1 MLIKLCTYCHIE
13 EQGLSFRKNKLMM
26 CTNSNKAMPY
36 VSLLL
41 LFVLA
46 LLPNGIST
54 DDVPCGSTGNYSTID
69 DAFKHAQSANGT
81 IMIQIQQSS
90 NHTTPGSQFQTKS
103 GIFIIGSGE
112 DSTILNCSNSN
123 QTKVY
128 NFSIQSCGVNISTSR
143 NNCTEPLPFQV
154 ALCFNSCKNVTV
166 FGISILHS
174 NGSVRSD
181 SDRALSTLRQT
192 SDSQIVHS
200 EVNTDLSSCPTGQE
214 NISGSCRCPR
224 NNNIVFAGYV
234 NCQQHENS
242 SIFAGYC
249 ISYSNQ
255 YKQVIV
261 AKCPFF
267 SGSQLYEPTLS
278 LPRNVNELDEAFCI
292 SRWDRT
298 GKLCKNCINDTGIS
312 VSSISYDC
320 VECTDLTR
328 GWLIYIAVTFLPLTL
343 FFIIVVIFQ
352 VGVTSPQ
359 ANGYIFFSQI
369 ITIPVQ
375 ELIIESAWALSVPHD
390 TTKQQILT
398 NLLLFPYSVW
408 SFDFFRIFFARDI
421 CLHKSMRIIHVLA
434 LQYIP
439 ALYPLCLVIISY
451 ILIELHGRNCRPVVW
466 LWKPFCFLCVRF
478 RRNWEAKTSIID
490 AFATFILLS
499 YTKILLVSFSLLAP
513 TDVIIVDGSSVGK
526 ILNNDPGVDFFQGD
540 HLPFAILA
548 LAILVTIG
556 AIPPLLLLLY
566 PSHTFQRC
574 LSFFKLQSHALQTFV
589 DAFQRCYKNGA
600 DGGPERR
607 YFAGIYFVFRI
618 IVFLIFTVVSSI
630 DKRFTILQ
638 VTYTVFILV
647 LAVFRPYKRDQYNI
661 LDTVFI
667 SILAVSSATAAYIYL
682 HLFMY
687 KHFLNELWY
696 FTYALLHIPT
706 LYMAGYV
713 IYWFF
718 IRSKCIQ
725 THCIS
730 KLKQRN
736 QVGDD
741 NPDHYTLMGQASH
754 PITVGLHGV
763 SYFPDRLQ
771 NPQRYED
778 SLDSDHVSS
787 NLN

>member
-1 MLIKLCTYCHIE
+1 MY
-13 EQGLSFRKNKLMM
+13 
-26 CTNSNKAMPY
+26 TNSNKVMPY
-36 VSLLL
+36 VSLFL
-41 LFVLA
+41 LFVLT

-54 DDVPCGSTGNYSTID
+54 DDVPCGSTRKYSTIE

-81 IMIQIQQSS
+81 IIIQIQPSY
-90 NHTTPGSQFQTKS
+90 HTLPSSQFQTKS
-103 GIFIIGSGE
+103 EIFIIGSGE
-112 DSTILNCSNSN
+112 DSTTLNCNNSN
-123 QTKVY
+123 QTRVY
-128 NFSIQSCGVNISTSR
+128 NLSIQSCGVNISTRR
-143 NNCTEPLPFQV
+143 NMYNCTEPLPFQV
-154 ALCFNSCKNVTV
+154 ALCFNSCKNVTA

-174 NGSVRSD
+174 NVIAHGNSN
-181 SDRALSTLRQT
+181 RALSTLSQT
-192 SDSQIVHS
+192 TDGQTVHS
-200 EVNTDLSSCPTGQE
+200 EIKTDISSSPTGKE
-214 NISGSCRCPR
+214 SISGYCKCPGDSR
-224 NNNIVFAGYV
+224 YAFAENV
-234 NCQQHENS
+234 LCEQHPIANCL
-242 SIFAGYC
+242 IFAGYC

-255 YKQVIV
+255 SKQVVV

-267 SGSQLYEPTLS
+267 SGFKLRKPTVD
-278 LPRNVNELDEAFCI
+278 LPSNVNELNEAFCI
-292 SRWDRT
+292 SLWNRT
-298 GKLCKNCINDTGIS
+298 GKLCENCINDTGIS
-312 VSSISYDC
+312 VSSTSYEC

-328 GWLIYIAVTFLPLTL
+328 SWLIYIAVTFLPLTI

-375 ELIIESAWALSVPHD
+375 ELIIESAWALALND
-390 TTKQQILT
+390 NTTTTEHVLT
-398 NLLLFPYSVW
+398 NLLLLPYSVW
-408 SFDFFRIFFARDI
+408 SFDFFRIFFAKDI
-421 CLHKSMRIIHVLA
+421 CLHKSLRIIHVLA

-451 ILIELHGRNCRPVVW
+451 ILIELHARNCRPVVW

-490 AFATFILLS
+490 AFATFLLLS

-513 TDVIIVDGSSVGK
+513 TDIIINNGTSVGK
-526 ILNNDPGVDFFQGD
+526 ILNNDPSVDFFQGD
-540 HLPFAILA
+540 HVPFAILA
-548 LAILVTIG
+548 LTILVTIG

-566 PSHTFQRC
+566 PSHRFQRF
-574 LSFFKLQSHALQTFV
+574 LSFVKLQSHGLQMFV
-589 DAFQRCYKNGA
+589 DAFQRCYKNGT

-630 DKRFTILQ
+630 QKRFTILQ

-647 LAVFRPYKRDQYNI
+647 IVIFRPYKRDQYNI

-667 SILAVSSATAAYIYL
+667 SILAVSSATASYIYL
-682 HLFMY
+682 HMLSY
-687 KHFLNELWY
+687 QNFLNELWY

-706 LYMAGYV
+706 LYMVGY
-713 IYWFF
+713 ITYWSCTHS
-718 IRSKCIQ
+718 RCIQ

-736 QVGDD
+736 QIDD
-741 NPDHYTLMGQASH
+741 ETPDHYALMGQGSH

-771 NPQRYED
+771 NPYRYEG
-778 SLDSDHVSS
+778 SLDSDHEDNDSS
-787 NLN
+787 NLR